1 MISLS
6 KVLEEI
12 ETCDTI
18 TKEPK
23 TFSCTVIT
31 CDIERDTGGEIL
43 TLYNVRLN
51 KLTKK
56 AKEVKESKTEE
67 SISSPTNEKEND
79 SRNLLLPN
87 GLICKI
93 HIHLIIKFNGQE
105 VII

>member
-6 KVLEEI
+6 QVLKEI
-12 ETCDTI
+12 ETFDTI

-31 CDIERDTGGEIL
+31 CDLNRDVGGEKL
-43 TLYNVRLN
+43 TLHNVRLH

-56 AKEVKESKTEE
+56 AKETKAKKTEE
-67 SISSPTNEKEND
+67 SISILPNEKKND

-87 GLICKI
+87 GQVRKI
-93 HIHLIIKFNGQE
+93 HIHLITKFNGQE

>member
-1 MISLS
+1 MISL
-6 KVLEEI
+6 KQVLSDI
-12 ETCDTI
+12 EQFDPF

-43 TLYNVRLN
+43 TLHKVRLH
-51 KLTKK
+51 KISKK
-56 AKEVKESKTEE
+56 AIKERENKTEE
-67 SISSPTNEKEND
+67 SISILPNEMKNAT
-79 SRNLLLPN
+79 RNLLLPN
-87 GLICKI
+87 GQTRKI

>member
-1 MISLS
+1 MITL
-6 KVLEEI
+6 KAILAEI
-12 ETCDTI
+12 QTFDPI

-31 CDIERDTGGEIL
+31 CDLERNTGGEIL
-43 TLYNVRLN
+43 TLHNVRLN
-51 KLTKK
+51 KLTRK
-56 AKEVKESKTEE
+56 AKEIQQQKKEE
-67 SISSPTNEKEND
+67 SLSIRPNEKKND

-87 GLICKI
+87 GLTRKI